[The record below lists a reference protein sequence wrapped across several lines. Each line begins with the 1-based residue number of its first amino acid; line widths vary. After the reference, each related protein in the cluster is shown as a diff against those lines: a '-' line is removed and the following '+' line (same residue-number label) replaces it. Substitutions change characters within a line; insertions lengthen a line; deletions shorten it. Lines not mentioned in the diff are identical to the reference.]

1 MRDLLGEKAAD
12 LLIER
17 DYSKK
22 PLTAEEVE
30 SIFGKDPIPQ
40 FLNTRHA
47 VYKERG
53 LAGALPIQNE
63 LIDLIISEPNLIR
76 RPVTRLGSK
85 VVIGFDKEG
94 MKSLVGD

>member
-1 MRDLLGEKAAD
+1 MLGDKAAEH
-12 LLIER
+12 LVER

-30 SIFGKDPIPQ
+30 AIFGKDDIPQ

-53 LAGALPIQNE
+53 FAEKLPPREE
-63 LIDLIISEPNLIR
+63 LIRLIIAEPNLIR
-76 RPVTRLGSK
+76 RPVTRLGGR
-85 VVIGFDKEG
+85 VVIGFDRKALARILN
-94 MKSLVGD
+94 K